1 MSSILKALKKLE
13 QERAVRGERPV
24 NLAVDIHRGA
34 RRRRQNLLIPAAWV
48 LLGMGLAAG
57 VAWLVRAPGSERPP
71 AGTLAPAPALVSPQT
86 PNVPQ
91 LPVPATPREPVPV
104 SSLPTANHGPSTAG
118 AVGRGATAPVR
129 PARLP
134 TDNQLAL
141 PEGVSGGLG
150 RSEKGK
156 SESRQ
161 PGLELTG
168 IVWQDDAASRMA
180 IINDLP
186 VMVGT
191 VIEGAKVVEIRSDR
205 VVLTA
210 DGKKTEL
217 LLRP

>member
-1 MSSILKALKKLE
+1 VSSILKALKKLE
-13 QERAVRGERPV
+13 QEKVVRGERPV

-57 VAWLVRAPGSERPP
+57 VIWLVRAPGPP
-71 AGTLAPAPALVSPQT
+71 RAPAVALAPAPTPVSPQA
-86 PNVPQ
+86 PNAPQ
-91 LPVPATPREPVPV
+91 LPVPATPIESGPV
-104 SSLPTANHGPSTAG
+104 SSLPSVLHDSPTVG
-118 AVGRGATAPVR
+118 AVGRGILAPPR
-129 PARLP
+129 PAP
-134 TDNQLAL
+134 IPADNQPAR
-141 PEGVSGGLG
+141 PDKKPGGSGRGEEGKMG
-150 RSEKGK
+150 
-156 SESRQ
+156 SRHPSLQ
-161 PGLELTG
+161 LTG

-191 VIEGAKVVEIRSDR
+191 VIEGAKVVEIHPDR

-217 LLRP
+217 LLPP